1 MIFNTVITSFA
12 LMAGLVAAAPTAAST
27 NATAAAANN
36 VSFLKFGQPTVN
48 VVNKCSST
56 LKVGNSI
63 DVDYFG
69 DIVDVPAGSTHT
81 YTLPVNWSGRIWG
94 RINCGGENCFKSGM
108 GSPASLAEFHF
119 LDSGS
124 VYYDISLVDG
134 FNLPMT
140 VAPVM
145 KGGLTSADSRHCA
158 TSACSTLPSCP
169 SGFETYDAQGKVSG
183 CKSACTKFNTDE
195 YCCTG
200 DFYNPN
206 VCSTNAYASEVKAV
220 CPDVYTYA
228 FDDATSVFICT
239 SNEYTVTFC

>member
-12 LMAGLVAAAPTAAST
+12 LMAGFVAAAPASASS
-27 NATAAAANN
+27 NATAATTN

-48 VVNKCSST
+48 VVNQCSST

-69 DIVDVPAGSTHT
+69 DVVDVPAGSTHT

-94 RINCGGENCFKSGM
+94 RMNCGGENCFKSGM

-119 LDSGS
+119 LDSGA

-145 KGGLTSADSRHCA
+145 KEGLTSTDNRHCA
-158 TSACSTLPSCP
+158 TSTCSTLPNCP
-169 SGFETYDAQGKVSG
+169 SGFETYDDE
-183 CKSACTKFNTDE
+183 DE

-206 VCSTNAYASEVKAV
+206 VCSTNSYASEVKAA
-220 CPDVYTYA
+220 CPDAYSYA
-228 FDDATSVFICT
+228 FDDATSVFICA

>member
-12 LMAGLVAAAPTAAST
+12 LMASLVAAAPATS
-27 NATAAAANN
+27 NATTS

-48 VVNKCSST
+48 VVNNCGAT
-56 LKVGNSI
+56 LKVGNSV

-69 DIVDVPAGSTHT
+69 DVVEVSAGSTHS

-94 RINCGGENCFKSGM
+94 RTNCGGENCFKSGM

-119 LDSGS
+119 LDTGA
-124 VYYDISLVDG
+124 VYYDISLVAG

-140 VAPVM
+140 VAPVL
-145 KGGLTSADSRHCA
+145 KEGLTVKDSRSCA
-158 TSACSTLPSCP
+158 TSICSTLPSCP
-169 SGFETYDAQGKVSG
+169 SGFETYDDEGKVSG

-206 VCSTNAYASEVKAV
+206 VCSTNSYASEVKAT
-220 CPDVYTYA
+220 CPDAYSYA
-228 FDDATSVFICT
+228 FDDATSVFICA

>member
-1 MIFNTVITSFA
+1 MIFNTVISSFA
-12 LMAGLVAAAPTAAST
+12 LMASLAAAAPAVSNVTGT
-27 NATAAAANN
+27 
-36 VSFLKFGQPTVN
+36 VSFLEFGQPTVN
-48 VVNKCSST
+48 VVNKCNST

-69 DIVDVPAGSTHT
+69 DIVDVAAGATHS

-119 LDSGS
+119 VDTGS
-124 VYYDISLVDG
+124 VYYDISFVDG

-140 VAPVM
+140 VAPVL
-145 KGGLTSADSRHCA
+145 KGGLSTRDSRYCTA
-158 TSACSTLPSCP
+158 STCSTLPECL
-169 SGFETYDAQGKVSG
+169 SGFETYDNEGKVSG

-200 DFYNPN
+200 DFYDPN
-206 VCSTNAYASEVKAV
+206 ICTTNSYASQVKDA
-220 CPDVYTYA
+220 CPDVYSYA
-228 FDDATSVFICT
+228 FDDATSVFLCP
-239 SNEYTVTFC
+239 SNEYNVTFC